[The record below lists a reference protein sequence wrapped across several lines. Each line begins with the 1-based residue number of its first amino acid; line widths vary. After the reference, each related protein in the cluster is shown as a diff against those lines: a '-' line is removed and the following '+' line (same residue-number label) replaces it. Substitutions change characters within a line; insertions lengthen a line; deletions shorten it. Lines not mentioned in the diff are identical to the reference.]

1 MIGTTISHYHI
12 TEKLGEG
19 GMGVVYKATDTKLD
33 RPVALKFLAPHLL
46 RDEEGRKRFEREA
59 KAAASLDHPNI
70 CTVHEIDEA
79 EGRTFIVMAFLEGRP
94 LSKKIAEGP
103 FKLPEAL
110 SIAIQIAEG
119 LEAAHDKG
127 IVHRDI
133 KPDNVMLMKGSRGFV
148 KLMDFGLAQLA
159 ESSKLTREGTT
170 LGTPIY
176 MSPEQALGDPT
187 DRRSD
192 VWGLGVV
199 LYEMVAGR
207 PPFQGEVDQAV
218 IYSIANGQHEPLTA
232 VRTGVPKDL
241 ERIVDKCLAKEAEE
255 RYQHVSDL
263 LVDLQALRRDL
274 EPQTSKVATQPV
286 AARRTSPAVIVA
298 AAAILLAAVGLTWW
312 FTRSSELPSPSVPQY
327 KLSQVTQDTGYS
339 GSPALSPDGKLLAYA
354 SDRAEE
360 ENLDIWVQQVA
371 GGEPIRL
378 TTHPTNEHSP
388 SFSPDGSRIV
398 FESGRDGGGIYVI
411 PALGG
416 NAKRVADSSIHGSVG
431 TQPRFSPDGEWISY
445 SHRKVD
451 EQLQFSDPAYIVPAA
466 GGPARELESGLS
478 VSRYPV
484 WSPDG
489 KHLLVEGSIES
500 RAFGRFVELD
510 WWAVPVDG
518 GRAIRLDAG
527 HVLAEA
533 GLELGTPFAWLADG
547 NRIVFTASLRGGA
560 TNLWQ
565 VRISSDD
572 WRLAGEP
579 QRLTSGTGEDDPS
592 AASDGLIAFT
602 NSSLNSDIWTLRVD
616 MNRAEAIGTPE
627 RVISGLSQET
637 HPTLSADGRKLL
649 FVSDRA
655 GNSDVWLRDLAT
667 GSDQPVTISAQ
678 PELRGVISPDGARA
692 AFVRD
697 EERTR
702 NLYVSDLAS
711 GTEKQLLQD
720 IGNVFY
726 WLPGGKKILY
736 YSRPPI
742 RWLTFDVET
751 GEGTDLGIGHSQY
764 PVGALRFSADQRWV
778 SFKLTIE
785 HGRLGPLFVAP
796 VEGDTVADESRW
808 VQITDNHYEGH
819 SWWSPDGNVLYFH
832 SLRDG
837 FWCIWTQRLDPG
849 TKKAVGTPTALQHF
863 HGLRRLGAATLF
875 GYGVT
880 PDRLYFPIGETKANV
895 WLAEPQTEP

>member
-1 MIGTTISHYHI
+1 MIGQTISHYRI

-19 GMGVVYKATDTKLD
+19 GMGVVYKAEDIKLK
-33 RPVALKFLAPHLL
+33 RSVALKFLAPHLL
-46 RDEEGRKRFEREA
+46 RDEEGPKRFEREA
-59 KAAASLDHPNI
+59 MAAASLDHPNI
-70 CTVHEIDEA
+70 CTVHEIDEVD
-79 EGRTFIVMAFLEGRP
+79 GRTFIVMAFLEGRT

-103 FKLPEAL
+103 LKLPEAL
-110 SIAIQIAEG
+110 SIAIQMAEG
-119 LEAAHDKG
+119 LDAAHEKG
-127 IVHRDI
+127 TTHRDI
-133 KPDNVMLMKGSRGFV
+133 KPDNVMLMKGSRGLV

-170 LGTPIY
+170 LGTPVY
-176 MSPEQALGDPT
+176 MSPEQALGEPT

-199 LYEMVAGR
+199 LYEMVAGQ
-207 PPFQGEVDQAV
+207 PPFKGEVDHAV
-218 IYSIANGQHEPLTA
+218 IYSITNEQHEPLTA
-232 VRTGVPKDL
+232 LRTGVPKEL
-241 ERIVDKCLAKEAEE
+241 ERIVDKCLAKEADE
-255 RYQHVSDL
+255 RYQHVTDL

-274 EPQTSKVATQPV
+274 EPQTSKVATQPG
-286 AARRTSPAVIVA
+286 AARSTSPAVIGA
-298 AAAILLAAVGLTWW
+298 AAAILLVAVGLTWW

-327 KLSQVTQDTGYS
+327 KLSQITQDTGYS

-354 SDRAEE
+354 SDRADEN
-360 ENLDIWVQQVA
+360 NLDIWVQQVA

-378 TTHPTNEHSP
+378 TNHPTNENSP

-398 FESGRDGGGIYVI
+398 FESGRDAGGIYVI

-416 NAKRVADSSIHGSVG
+416 NAKRVADSSIHNPGKH
-431 TQPRFSPDGEWISY
+431 PRFSPDGEWISY
-445 SHRKVD
+445 SLGRA
-451 EQLQFSDPAYIVPAA
+451 FIVPAA

-478 VSRYPV
+478 VSRNPV

-489 KHLLVEGSIES
+489 RHLLVEGSVEPW
-500 RAFGRFVELD
+500 AFGRFVEFD
-510 WWAVPVDG
+510 WWVVPVQG
-518 GRAIRLDAG
+518 GRAIRLDAAQ
-527 HVLAEA
+527 VLENA
-533 GLELGTPFAWLADG
+533 GLALGAPFAWLADG
-547 NRIVFTASLRGGA
+547 NRIPFTGSLRGGA

-565 VRISSDD
+565 VRISPDD
-572 WRLAGEP
+572 WRLASEP
-579 QRLTSGTGEDDPS
+579 RRLTSGTGEDAPS

-602 NSSLNSDIWTLRVD
+602 SSSLNWDIWRLRVD

-627 RVISGLSQET
+627 RVITGLSRET

-649 FVSDRA
+649 FISDRA

-697 EERTR
+697 EQRTR

-711 GTEKQLLQD
+711 GTEKQLLQE

-726 WLPGGKKILY
+726 WLPDGKKILY
-736 YSRPPI
+736 YSLPPR

-751 GEGTDLGIGHSQY
+751 GESTDLGIGHSQY
-764 PVGALRFSADQRWV
+764 PVGALKFSADQRWV
-778 SFKLTIE
+778 SFKLKI
-785 HGRLGPLFVAP
+785 GQDRLGPLFVAP

-808 VQITDNHYEGH
+808 VQITDKYYDGQ
-819 SWWSPDGNVLYFH
+819 SWWSPDGNVLYFT

-863 HGLRRLGAATLF
+863 HGLRRRLGSPPLF

-880 PDRLYFPIGETKANV
+880 ADRLYFPIGETKANI
-895 WLAEPQTEP
+895 WLAEPAPTE